1 MKAITF
7 NLLAWIM
14 LPIMDGFAKYLSSDL
29 PVLQIT
35 WARYF
40 FTVAFTLPIMFF
52 FFRKNLVW
60 TDKPKLQLIRGL
72 ILLTA
77 NVCFFYSISII
88 SLAKALTLAFIAPLI
103 VTAFSPIFLGEKVGF
118 RRWSAVI
125 IGFIGSMVVIRP
137 GFVEINLASLAALG
151 TGVMYGFYLIITRK
165 LSSSDN
171 PLLTLLL
178 TGVVGAIIISFVM
191 PFVWIKPTLN
201 QWSMMAAIG
210 IFACVGHLF
219 IILSLKYADA
229 SKLAPFSYFEI
240 VTNIIIGYYFFSDFP
255 DKWTFLGLFIIILSG
270 IYISRRENI
279 VKRLKSVSYTHLTL
293 PTKSTV

>member
-7 NLLAWIM
+7 NLLAWVM

-40 FTVAFTLPIMFF
+40 FTVAFTFPIMFF
-52 FFRKNLVW
+52 FYRNQLKW
-60 TDKPKLQLIRGL
+60 SEKPKLQFLRGL

-77 NVCFFYSISII
+77 NICFFYSISVI
-88 SLAKALTLAFIAPLI
+88 SLAKALTLAFVAPLI
-103 VTAFSPIFLGEKVGF
+103 VTAFSPIFLSEKVGL
-118 RRWSAVI
+118 RRWLAVI
-125 IGFIGSMVVIRP
+125 IGFIGSLVVIRP

-165 LSSSDN
+165 LSTSDN

-178 TGVVGAIIISFVM
+178 TGVVGAIIISIVM
-191 PFVWIKPTLN
+191 PFVWVKPTLN

-219 IILSLKYADA
+219 LILSLKYADA

-240 VTNIIIGYYFFSDFP
+240 ITNIIIGYYFFSDFP
-255 DKWTFLGLFIIILSG
+255 DNWTFLGLFIIVISG
-270 IYISRRENI
+270 VYISKRENLARK
-279 VKRLKSVSYTHLTL
+279 VK
-293 PTKSTV
+293 

>member
-7 NLLAWIM
+7 NLLAWVM
-14 LPIMDGFAKYLSSDL
+14 LPIMDGFAKYLSFDL

-210 IFACVGHLF
+210 VFACIGHLF

-255 DKWTFLGLFIIILSG
+255 DKWTFIGLFIIILSG

-279 VKRLKSVSYTHLTL
+279 VKKLK
-293 PTKSTV
+293 

>member
-7 NLLAWIM
+7 NLLAWVM

-40 FTVAFTLPIMFF
+40 FTVAFTFPIMFF
-52 FFRKNLVW
+52 FYRNQLKW
-60 TDKPKLQLIRGL
+60 SEKPKLQFLRGL

-77 NVCFFYSISII
+77 NICFFYSISVI
-88 SLAKALTLAFIAPLI
+88 SLAKALTLAFVAPLI
-103 VTAFSPIFLGEKVGF
+103 VTAFSPIFLSEKVGL
-118 RRWSAVI
+118 RRWLAVI
-125 IGFIGSMVVIRP
+125 IGFIGSLVVIRP

-165 LSSSDN
+165 LSTSDN

-178 TGVVGAIIISFVM
+178 TGVVGAIIISIVM

-219 IILSLKYADA
+219 LILSLKYADA

-240 VTNIIIGYYFFSDFP
+240 ITNIIIGYYFFSDFP
-255 DKWTFLGLFIIILSG
+255 DNWTFLGLFIIVISG
-270 IYISRRENI
+270 VYISRRENLVRK
-279 VKRLKSVSYTHLTL
+279 VK
-293 PTKSTV
+293 

>member
-1 MKAITF
+1 MKAIIF
-7 NLLAWIM
+7 SLLGWM
-14 LPIMDGFAKYLSSDL
+14 FLPVMDGFAKYLSADM

-40 FTVAFTLPIMFF
+40 FTVVFTLPIMFF
-52 FFRKNLVW
+52 FFKKKLVW
-60 TDKPKLQLIRGL
+60 TDKPKLQFIRGL
-72 ILLTA
+72 ILLCA
-77 NVCFFYSISII
+77 NICFFYAISVI

-125 IGFIGSMVVIRP
+125 VGFIGSLVVIRP
-137 GFVEINLASLAALG
+137 GFVEINLASVAALG

-165 LSSSDN
+165 LSTSDN

-178 TGVVGAIIISFVM
+178 TGAVGAIIISTVM
-191 PFVWIKPTLN
+191 PFVWVKPTYN

-210 IFACVGHLF
+210 VFACVGHLF
-219 IILSLKYADA
+219 LILSLKYADA

-240 VTNIIIGYYFFSDFP
+240 ITNIIIGYYFFSDFP
-255 DKWTFLGLFIIILSG
+255 DNWTFLGLFIIVLSG
-270 IYISRRENI
+270 IYISRREEI
-279 VKRLKSVSYTHLTL
+279 VKKIN
-293 PTKSTV
+293 

>member
-7 NLLAWIM
+7 NLLAWVM
-14 LPIMDGFAKYLSSDL
+14 LPIMDGFAKYLSADM

-279 VKRLKSVSYTHLTL
+279 VKRLK
-293 PTKSTV
+293 

>member
-7 NLLAWIM
+7 NLLAWVM

-40 FTVAFTLPIMFF
+40 FTVVFTLPTMFF

-279 VKRLKSVSYTHLTL
+279 VKRLK
-293 PTKSTV
+293 